1 MLRCISIKSIVMI
14 QRRSYWG
21 EEWAGEWQH
30 GRSVY
35 PLSVFNPPRAATAI
49 KQSCRVES
57 IQHGSIIKS
66 THLQHVKKSG
76 LSGVVE
82 TKEKQLCVLVKQS
95 QGGQHIVDY
104 TQHVSAHPF
113 NKSQAVHCEQIH
125 TPVDDPH
132 NDDVLV
138 LVRIKRRGCL

>member
-1 MLRCISIKSIVMI
+1 MATRSFCISIVSLHI
-14 QRRSYWG
+14 
-21 EEWAGEWQH
+21 
-30 GRSVY
+30 
-35 PLSVFNPPRAATAI
+35 PPRAATAI
-49 KQSCRVES
+49 KQSSRVES
-57 IQHGSIIKS
+57 IQHGSIIIS

-132 NDDVLV
+132 IDDVLV